1 MSSTGSVTLWLA
13 QLKCG
18 NTEAARLIWER
29 YIQKLLQ
36 LARGKLGDQPRRFAD
51 EEDVAQSAFA
61 SFFQAAEQG
70 RFPRL
75 DDRNDLWQ
83 LLLMITERKAIDLF
97 HHEQR
102 AKRGGGRLLDEAALA
117 HPDGAS
123 SCQDL
128 GEILALEP
136 TPAFAAEVAENLTR
150 LLNKLRDD
158 ELRQIALR
166 KMDGY
171 TNEEIANQLDM
182 ALATVERRL
191 RLIRKCWASEKMS

>member
-1 MSSTGSVTLWLA
+1 MLSTGSVTLWLA
-13 QLKCG
+13 QLKG
-18 NTEAARLIWER
+18 GDTEAARPIWER
-29 YIQKLLQ
+29 YFQKLLQ
-36 LARGKLGDQPRRFAD
+36 LARRKLADLPRRFAD
-51 EEDVAQSAFA
+51 EEDVALSAFA

-75 DDRNDLWQ
+75 DDRSDLWQ
-83 LLLMITERKAIDLF
+83 LLIMITERKAIDLF

-102 AKRGGGRLLDEAALA
+102 AKRGGGQLLDEAALG
-117 HPDGAS
+117 HPDSAS
-123 SCQDL
+123 ARQGL
-128 GEILALEP
+128 GEIPAPEP

-150 LLNKLRDD
+150 LLEKLRDD

-171 TNEEIANQLDM
+171 TNEEIANQLDV

-191 RLIRKCWASEKMS
+191 RLVRKCWASEKTS